1 MNILLIQKGFDHLRK
16 ELHEYLRMSYLDIA
30 RIEAY
35 LNRNEQIRGKLKV
48 KAIQLR
54 DSSVYYGFARLAI
67 ACDRFLRANET
78 SNGFLSFLPVKEEF
92 QVLVQHL
99 LPRPSPVMSC
109 FPLLDT

>member
-1 MNILLIQKGFDHLRK
+1 
-16 ELHEYLRMSYLDIA
+16 MSHLDIA

-35 LNRNEQIRGKLKV
+35 LNPNEQIRGKLKV

-54 DSSVYYGFARLAI
+54 DSSVYYGFARLTI

-99 LPRPSPVMSC
+99 LPRPSPIQNLHKMINRAVAKIETWAYC
-109 FPLLDT
+109 FQR